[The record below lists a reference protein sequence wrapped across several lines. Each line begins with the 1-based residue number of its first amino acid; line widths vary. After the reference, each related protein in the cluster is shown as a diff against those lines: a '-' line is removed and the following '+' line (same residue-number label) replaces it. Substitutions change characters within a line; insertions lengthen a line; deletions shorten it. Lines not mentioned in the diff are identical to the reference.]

1 MPEPILIVVSGPP
14 ASGKTTV
21 ARELGSRLSVPLLS
35 KDDIK
40 ETLFDTIGS
49 DDALSE
55 RLEGAAVALLFQT
68 VERLLDAGHSPV
80 VESDFDTSSDTRRLR
95 GLRGGRSFSLVQIHV
110 GGDSDELARRF
121 AERAEGGDRHPGH
134 GDEPADAAD

>member
-14 ASGKTTV
+14 AGGKTTI

-40 ETLFDTIGS
+40 EAFFDPIGY
-49 DDALSE
+49 DDALAE
-55 RLEGAAVALLFQT
+55 RLEEAAVALLFQT

-80 VESDFDTSSDTRRLR
+80 VESDFDTTSGTRRLR
-95 GLRGGRSFSLVQIHV
+95 ELRGGRP
-110 GGDSDELARRF
+110 LAPHR
-121 AERAEGGDRHPGH
+121 
-134 GDEPADAAD
+134 